1 MKSIRFTLASLLLSA
16 VALIGGLVS
25 APARAATI
33 HIPDAFLAS
42 AVTGSIDLD
51 TDTIKCGL
59 MDISTYA
66 RATDV
71 FRADITEATGTGYT
85 AGGQAVTSI
94 TITNDTT
101 NHKTVIV
108 YTPAVWT
115 GSTTISATGAFCYK
129 STGSSATDRLL
140 VIDDF
145 GSTVSST
152 GGTYTVSPITVE
164 FTHF

>member
-1 MKSIRFTLASLLLSA
+1 MRNIIGSFRLLV
-16 VALIGGLVS
+16 VALVVAFSSL
-25 APARAATI
+25 ANAATI
-33 HIPDAFLAS
+33 HIPDAFLPS
-42 AVTGSIDLD
+42 AVTGGIDLD

-71 FRADITEATGTGYT
+71 FRSDITEATGTGYT
-85 AGGQAVTSI
+85 AGGQTATSVVV
-94 TITNDTT
+94 TNDTT

-108 YTPAVWT
+108 FTPAVWS

-129 STGSSATDRLL
+129 STGTAATDRLI

-145 GSTVSST
+145 GSTVSSSA
-152 GGTYTVSPITVE
+152 GTYTVNPITVE